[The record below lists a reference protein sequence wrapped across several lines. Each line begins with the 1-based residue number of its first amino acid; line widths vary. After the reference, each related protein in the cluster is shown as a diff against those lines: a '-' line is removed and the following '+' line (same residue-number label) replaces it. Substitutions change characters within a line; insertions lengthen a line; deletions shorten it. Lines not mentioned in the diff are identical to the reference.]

1 MIKTETIPDN
11 FLNFIVQFLNLQNS
25 SNVYIGFLVE
35 VLKKESKKKNKKKR
49 KRFQK
54 LGEGTVFNAKKSRC
68 GWIWHSPHLCGFF
81 KNLFSGEW
89 LKPCFF
95 VTFKI
100 IMLPFSWKFYWN
112 SLCRLEDIS
121 IFFFNIE
128 DFH

>member
-1 MIKTETIPDN
+1 MIKTETILDN

-68 GWIWHSPHLCGFF
+68 G
-81 KNLFSGEW
+81 
-89 LKPCFF
+89 
-95 VTFKI
+95 
-100 IMLPFSWKFYWN
+100 
-112 SLCRLEDIS
+112 
-121 IFFFNIE
+121 
-128 DFH
+128 